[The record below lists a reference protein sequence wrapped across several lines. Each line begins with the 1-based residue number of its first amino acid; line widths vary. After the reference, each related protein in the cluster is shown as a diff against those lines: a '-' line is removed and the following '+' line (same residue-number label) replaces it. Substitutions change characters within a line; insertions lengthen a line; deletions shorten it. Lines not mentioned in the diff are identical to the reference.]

1 MPVSPQ
7 DYALWSRM
15 TGNPVPISPAERM
28 AIAPQ
33 VYDFNRNLGRRGAEP
48 SGLRKVVDVVGKTAL
63 AAGAI
68 AGAAYLGQRYGGDAA
83 DFLKS
88 RVQGLQLDDEPQV
101 DNDVVAAE
109 PNSPLAVNTQDVT
122 PPTTSDRYGQDVV
135 LNQTAEVQAAR
146 GVSPAK
152 PIVVDSE
159 VKPMTQSEVIG
170 SQQHFSRGSEEMMT
184 MQQKAEEAAA
194 FRKSRAY
201 AAAQEAVQPVVQTEP
216 TAETVRPAEEVVT
229 VASAERAP
237 QAVQLARRVKAVR
250 EVPVV
255 EESSAVLPSV
265 APTRAVPVVTE
276 GPSEQQIQDTLVGLR
291 KGFAGRSEPEL
302 RDLAVQVL
310 TKESPAPA
318 AVVEEVEVVKPAVVA
333 PVPFLKEKA
342 GAVRPAATQR
352 GTVEHAVAEA
362 MEQREGMRQPPEGT
376 QIFELPK
383 GGTRQVKLYPSQQ
396 VGVVYAN
403 DPHTEYSYKS
413 SPEYYGELEGM
424 LKKGEFVPG
433 GTGFIQAGKNLGYL
447 Y

>member
-15 TGNPVPISPAERM
+15 TGNPIPTSPAERM
-28 AIAPQ
+28 AVAPQ
-33 VYDFNRNLGRRGAEP
+33 VYDFSRNLGRRGAEP
-48 SGLRKVVDVVGKTAL
+48 SGLRKVVDVVGKAAL
-63 AAGAI
+63 TAGAL
-68 AGAAYLGQRYGGDAA
+68 AGAAYLGQKYGGDAT

-88 RVQGLQLDDEPQV
+88 KIQGLQLDDEPAV
-101 DNDVVAAE
+101 DNDIVAAQ
-109 PNSPLAVNTQDVT
+109 PDSPLAVNTQDIT
-122 PPTTSDRYGQDVV
+122 PPPTSDRYGQDVV
-135 LNQTAEVQAAR
+135 LNQTAEGQAAR
-146 GVSPAK
+146 GVTPDK
-152 PIVVDSE
+152 PTVVDSE
-159 VKPMTQSEVIG
+159 AKPMTQSEVIG

-184 MQQKAEEAAA
+184 MRQKAEEAAA
-194 FRKSRAY
+194 FRRSRPY
-201 AAAQEAVQPVVQTEP
+201 AAAQEAAQALAQTEP
-216 TAETVRPAEEVVT
+216 TAETVRPTEEVIT
-229 VASAERAP
+229 VASAEKAP
-237 QAVQLARRVKAVR
+237 QAVQVARRAK
-250 EVPVV
+250 
-255 EESSAVLPSV
+255 SVLPSI
-265 APTRAVPVVTE
+265 APTRAIPVATE

-291 KGFAGRSEPEL
+291 KGFAGKSEPEL

-318 AVVEEVEVVKPAVVA
+318 AVAEEVEVVKPAVIA
-333 PVPFLKEKA
+333 PVAFLKEKA
-342 GAVRPAATQR
+342 ALVQPAATQR

-376 QIFELPK
+376 QVFELPK

-433 GTGFIQAGKNLGYL
+433 GTGFIQAGRNLGYL